1 MKYEYLLQTPS
12 LCFGCVSLYLTYD
25 HLLQFIQICGSAVC
39 FNQHKNFTC
48 LVCQDKQSFL
58 KKKHPTEYLTQM
70 FKRIP
75 VMLSSVLKFSK
86 NKIAILRIMKLR
98 KMAFYRRMKI

>member
-58 KKKHPTEYLTQM
+58 KKASNWVFNTNVQENSCGVI
-70 FKRIP
+70 F
-75 VMLSSVLKFSK
+75 SSEVF
-86 NKIAILRIMKLR
+86 
-98 KMAFYRRMKI
+98 